1 MELGQ
6 RNSYTIFTKDKPMQ
20 NLLKTFI
27 VLFLTVSTCDFIA
40 TPLLADTGQVIVYRR
55 LFFRRQR
62 VKPKLQPVAPIQET
76 KPNIAKPQQ
85 QNETLPNL
93 PEDKPKVKPA
103 ENNNIIAFQY
113 VTSVDNIPKPIDE
126 TAALQD
132 FSEEG
137 RGVKNFFGEE
147 IQQAVIAWNGKEEIL
162 VLSTKQQHNVKQ
174 DMAALSFL
182 PLPGEPKDITAGD
195 PKLYDRF
202 FKKIIDLA
210 DAQEP
215 NWRNNPKWKDSEG
228 RGGAMEVLFNR
239 DIGSHHIA
247 AIKVKDKN
255 IDSFYESLQEYLND
269 NFGEGMA
276 VLLGEKEK
284 TVFEYYIKKKGFE
297 YFAVDIQEL
306 KADGKA
312 KQKEAIA
319 YHFESPYLF
328 YSLVISQLGGSHSD
342 TQVQIAAITPYA
354 ELNFLG
360 YKRDKMN
367 HTPTILIRPSDLQ
380 EVDQDIAKFMSQTEK
395 NKIFTARIWIIDGKL
410 DSFSQDFIVESK
422 K

>member
-1 MELGQ
+1 
-6 RNSYTIFTKDKPMQ
+6 MQ
-20 NLLKTFI
+20 NIFKTLI
-27 VLFLTVSTCDFIA
+27 VLFLTVSIGDFIV

-55 LFFRRQR
+55 QFFRRQR
-62 VKPKLQPVAPIQET
+62 VRPQPVVPIQNLQPDTDPP
-76 KPNIAKPQQ
+76 KQQ
-85 QNETLPNL
+85 VETLPNL
-93 PEDKPKVKPA
+93 PENKPEIKPA
-103 ENNNIIAFQY
+103 ENGNILAFQY
-113 VTSVDNIPKPIDE
+113 KTDVDNIPKPIDE

-137 RGVKNFFGEE
+137 RGIKNFFGEE

-162 VLSTKQQHNVKQ
+162 VLSTKQKHNVQQ
-174 DMAALSFL
+174 DTAALSFL

-202 FKKIIDLA
+202 FKKITDLA
-210 DAQEP
+210 DTQYP
-215 NWRNNPKWKDSEG
+215 NWRNTDG
-228 RGGAMEVLFNR
+228 RGGAIEVLFNR

-255 IDSFYESLQEYLND
+255 IDSFYESLQEYLNN
-269 NFGEGMA
+269 NFGEGTA

-284 TVFEYYIKKKGFE
+284 AVFEYYIKKRGFE

-306 KADGKA
+306 KADGKT

-328 YSLVISQLGGSHSD
+328 YSLVISQLGGDHSD

-354 ELNFLG
+354 ELDFIG

-367 HTPTILIRPSDLQ
+367 HTPTVLVRPSDLQ
-380 EVDQDIAKFMSQTEK
+380 EVDKNIAKLMSQAEK
-395 NKIFTARIWIIDGKL
+395 NKIFTGRIWIIDGKL
-410 DSFSQDFIVESK
+410 DSFSQDFIVETK